1 MTNVTSMTEVTGVTW
16 MTGGMAWRKRRYSS
30 PPGVNVE
37 KNYRQTGIQT
47 GIQKVVQGVLADLKY
62 EK

>member
-1 MTNVTSMTEVTGVTW
+1 MDDGRDGV
-16 MTGGMAWRKRRYSS
+16 KKEKIFFSS
-30 PPGVNVE
+30 RGE
-37 KNYRQTGIQT
+37 CGKKYRQTGIQT